1 MRVAVLHEYGSPLE
15 LAELLLAGQPG
26 GSRAE
31 IDAAVAAGKTKTVT
45 LKQKVPVLLAYWTAW
60 TDPEG
65 HLELRDDVY
74 RRDPVVASGLAERFH
89 VRR

>member
-1 MRVAVLHEYGSPLE
+1 MMEPLVE
-15 LAELLLAGQPG
+15 PFTRLA
-26 GSRAE
+26 
-31 IDAAVAAGKTKTVT
+31 KTVT